1 MTGLCVG
8 AEILQ
13 VEVPAGAVEHHSR
26 VAAARADLKTSCVR
40 HDLGDQ
46 GTQLLLLG
54 EVSRCPAYVAPVRA
68 APTRPDLI
76 AVRALNWAYAIRP
89 VSQRFSPHVSPGGPR

>member
-1 MTGLCVG
+1 MSTGSGSASTLLTMGSPSLRVTSQSRSPPGDQFSMTGLCVG

-26 VAAARADLKTSCVR
+26 VAAARADLKTSYVR

-54 EVSRCPAYVAPVRA
+54 EVSRCPA
-68 APTRPDLI
+68 
-76 AVRALNWAYAIRP
+76 
-89 VSQRFSPHVSPGGPR
+89 